1 VSLEEQLMN
10 RWPRIASLVFLSI
23 VVGLGGRTL
32 GADAQDASD
41 SHPAHIHSGSCDQL
55 GDVVY
60 PLTNVS
66 ASGMMSGMQA
76 MAATP
81 SSGMPAA
88 MATPGGLTMSPARGA
103 TTALA
108 VETSQTLVAAS
119 LDDLL
124 AQPYAINVHESQDT
138 IQNYIA
144 CGDLG
149 GAMMTGP
156 AMAQGGVLA
165 IGLRELNTSGESG
178 IAVLRAT
185 DTNQTMVWIYLAQG
199 LSGTSGGMGTP
210 SA

>member
-10 RWPRIASLVFLSI
+10 RWPRIASLVTLSI

-66 ASGMMSGMQA
+66 ASGMMTGMIA

-88 MATPGGLTMSPARGA
+88 MATPGGLTMSPAMGA

-108 VETSQTLVAAS
+108 VETSQTLVDAS

-124 AQPYAINVHESQDT
+124 AQPYAINVHESQDN
-138 IQNYIA
+138 IQHYIA

-185 DTNQTMVWIYLAQG
+185 DNNQTMVWIYLAQG
-199 LSGTSGGMGTP
+199 LSGTSGSMGTP